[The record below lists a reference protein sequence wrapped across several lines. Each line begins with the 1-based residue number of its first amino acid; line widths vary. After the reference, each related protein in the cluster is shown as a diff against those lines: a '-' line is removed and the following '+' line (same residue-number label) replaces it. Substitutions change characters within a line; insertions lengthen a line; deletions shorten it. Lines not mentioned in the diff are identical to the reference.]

1 MTDEQVPAPPGKQ
14 HRVRNIVA
22 VTAVVVVVAALVSV
36 ATIALLDNST
46 LRSQLTAANARA
58 DNAVSAAQAA
68 AKKDYQARNS
78 ALDQQAAR
86 LSQQSQE
93 IAAQIGELKA
103 NTIRATGLYVVG
115 HDIQSGTWHTV
126 GDGKTEGG
134 LCSYWIY
141 SSASNPGYTM
151 RLDGPTTVDLSHA
164 YAFKIGGPC
173 TWVRVPS

>member
-1 MTDEQVPAPPGKQ
+1 M
-14 HRVRNIVA
+14 
-22 VTAVVVVVAALVSV
+22 
-36 ATIALLDNST
+36 
-46 LRSQLTAANARA
+46 
-58 DNAVSAAQAA
+58 SAAQAA
-68 AKKDYQARNS
+68 AKKDYEARNT

-86 LSQQSQE
+86 LNQQSQE

-134 LCSYWIY
+134 LCSYWVY
-141 SSASNPGYTM
+141 SSANNPGYTM